1 LKIVLARL
9 DERNAAVP
17 PESIFLDSLTLPIV
31 ALSYSQNMH
40 KAIIL
45 CSRMLCMK
53 IIDEIRY
60 ENLMGLV
67 LKYAGPG
74 GDMGKGLT
82 RLVEE
87 AASNGKTLSRPTLYQ
102 ILTKR
107 ETSAGSVRQVGSE
120 LARDIEEALRLN
132 RGYMDN
138 DHAPAET
145 DDLGVSL
152 DRLQKVIALFWQSTI
167 RGQDAI
173 LESAELAEKIG
184 LRNQRASNDES

>member
-1 LKIVLARL
+1 
-9 DERNAAVP
+9 
-17 PESIFLDSLTLPIV
+17 
-31 ALSYSQNMH
+31 
-40 KAIIL
+40 
-45 CSRMLCMK
+45 MK

-60 ENLMGLV
+60 ENLMSLV
-67 LKYAGPG
+67 LKAAGPA

-87 AASNGKTLSRPTLYQ
+87 AASNGKNLSRPTLYQ

-107 ETSAGSVRQVGSE
+107 ETSAGSIRQVGSE
-120 LARDIEEALRLN
+120 LARDIEEALRLH

-138 DHAPAET
+138 DHAQAET